1 MARWIVFEGGWQ
13 TLLPLLVLGGIAA
26 RCAGASRRPA
36 PRRVRTHEQREWS
49 ADE

>member
-26 RCAGASRRPA
+26 ALRRREQAARAQASSY
-36 PRRVRTHEQREWS
+36 PRATRVECR
-49 ADE
+49 